1 MVLERITI
9 YRLVYKY
16 MKPLVNERVYYKLI
30 PKGTKPRKMFG
41 FIKKQKTNCS
51 LRPFLSAIKTP
62 D

>member
-1 MVLERITI
+1 
-9 YRLVYKY
+9 